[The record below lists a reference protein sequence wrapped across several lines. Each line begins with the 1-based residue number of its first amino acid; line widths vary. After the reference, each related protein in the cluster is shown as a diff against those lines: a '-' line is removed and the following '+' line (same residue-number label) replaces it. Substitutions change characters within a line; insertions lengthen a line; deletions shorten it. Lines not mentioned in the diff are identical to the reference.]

1 MAQSLAGEA
10 SVQTRRKR
18 KGVRLTCPHCGYRVG
33 DASPDI
39 KMIIRS
45 VAEDPQGSAD
55 LYIKCGRCKAE
66 LAARKIE

>member
-1 MAQSLAGEA
+1 MAQSGVGEAGEHL
-10 SVQTRRKR
+10 RRKR

-39 KMIIRS
+39 KMIIRP
-45 VAEDPQGSAD
+45 VDEDPLEPAD

-66 LAARKIE
+66 LAAQKIE

>member
-1 MAQSLAGEA
+1 MGQSPMGDAGEH
-10 SVQTRRKR
+10 TRRKR

-39 KMIIRS
+39 KMIIRP